1 MVEGKKGMRISS
13 KKARNVIIILAA
25 VGCFFLLKHIL
36 VSDEARIKRVIY
48 NGKAAIEKK
57 DIEGVMG
64 QVSRSYRDD
73 YGLNKVA
80 IFALFKRVFSEFDD
94 IKIRIEE
101 MQITIS
107 ENKQGRATILTW
119 ATARTGNKT
128 GYIAG
133 SSEKPWHVTF
143 TLAKEGSKWRVIKTE
158 GIAPEEIFL

>member
-1 MVEGKKGMRISS
+1 MVEGEKGMKISS
-13 KKARNVIIILAA
+13 KKVRNIVIILAA
-25 VGCFFLLKHIL
+25 IGCFFLLKHIL

-48 NGKAAIEKK
+48 NGKAAIEKE
-57 DIEGVMG
+57 DIEGVME
-64 QVSRSYRDD
+64 QVSRTYRDD

-94 IKIRIEE
+94 INIRIEE
-101 MQITIS
+101 IEITIN

-119 ATARTGNKT
+119 ATARTGDET

-143 TLAKEGSKWRVIKTE
+143 TLAKEGGKWRVIKTE

>member
-1 MVEGKKGMRISS
+1 MVEGAKGMRISS
-13 KKARNVIIILAA
+13 KKAKAIIILLAA
-25 VGCFFLLKHIL
+25 IGCFFLLKHLLIT
-36 VSDEARIKRVIY
+36 DEARIKRVIY
-48 NGKAAIEKK
+48 NGKAAIEKE
-57 DIEGVMG
+57 DIEGVME
-64 QVSRSYRDD
+64 QVSRTYQDD

-94 IKIRIEE
+94 INIRIEE
-101 MQITIS
+101 IEITIG

-119 ATARTGNKT
+119 ATARTGAKT

-133 SSEKPWHVTF
+133 SSEKPWRVTF

>member
-1 MVEGKKGMRISS
+1 MVEGEKRMRISR
-13 KKARNVIIILAA
+13 KKAINIVIILAA
-25 VGCFFLLKHIL
+25 VGCFFLLKNIL

-57 DIEGVMG
+57 DIEGVME

-80 IFALFKRVFSEFDD
+80 IYALFQRVFHEFDAID
-94 IKIRIEE
+94 IRIEE
-101 MQITIS
+101 MEITVG

-119 ATARTGNKT
+119 ATARTGDKT

-133 SSEKPWHVTF
+133 SSEKPWKVTF
-143 TLAKEGSKWRVIKTE
+143 TLVKEGSKWRVIKTE
-158 GIAPEEIFL
+158 GIQPEEIFM

>member
-1 MVEGKKGMRISS
+1 MVEGEKGMKISR
-13 KKARNVIIILAA
+13 KRATNVVILLAA

-36 VSDEARIKRVIY
+36 VSDEDRIKRVIY
-48 NGKAAIEKK
+48 QGKEAIEKK
-57 DIEGVMG
+57 DIEGVME

-80 IFALFKRVFSEFDD
+80 IMALFQRVFHQFDA
-94 IKIRIEE
+94 INIRIEE

-119 ATARTGNKT
+119 ATAREQDKT
-128 GYIAG
+128 GYIVG
-133 SSEKPWHVTF
+133 SAERPCQIIF
-143 TLAKEGSKWRVIKTE
+143 TLAKEGGRWRVIKTE

>member
-1 MVEGKKGMRISS
+1 MVEREKGMKISS
-13 KKARNVIIILAA
+13 KKARSVIILLAA

-36 VSDEARIKRVIY
+36 VTDEARIKRVIY
-48 NGKAAIEKK
+48 DGKAAIEKK
-57 DIEGVMG
+57 DIEGVME
-64 QVSRSYRDD
+64 QVSRSYQDD

-80 IFALFKRVFSEFDD
+80 IFALFKRVFNEFDD
-94 IKIRIEE
+94 INIRIEE
-101 MQITIS
+101 IEITIM

-119 ATARTGNKT
+119 ATARAGDKT

-143 TLAKEGSKWRVIKTE
+143 TLAKEGGKWRVIKTE